1 VLEHHPDYRDNPIAY
16 GGTDEPTEDRPYT
29 IEGGDVVILSKD
41 AVLIGASERT
51 RSATIE
57 RLAEKCFQYGHM
69 RRVYEVPIPAERA
82 FMHLDTVFTVIDR
95 GMILWFSPVMSQIPY
110 VHRYEPVESDES
122 VVAQRMPERRTFLEI
137 LRDEFRTEM
146 TVAWKA
152 GDTVRRDALRLL
164 IAALENA
171 RIEAGRPLEDT
182 DTIRVLQKEAKQRR
196 DSITEYDRAGRSDL
210 SAKEQQELDVIT
222 TFLPT
227 QLSDE
232 EIRELARG
240 VIAETGA
247 SGAGDVGKIMRP
259 LIAKVAGRAD
269 GGRVNQIA
277 RELLGG

>member
-1 VLEHHPDYRDNPIAY
+1 MSIQE
-16 GGTDEPTEDRPYT
+16 T
-29 IEGGDVVILSKD
+29 I
-41 AVLIGASERT
+41 
-51 RSATIE
+51 
-57 RLAEKCFQYGHM
+57 
-69 RRVYEVPIPAERA
+69 
-82 FMHLDTVFTVIDR
+82 
-95 GMILWFSPVMSQIPY
+95 
-110 VHRYEPVESDES
+110 
-122 VVAQRMPERRTFLEI
+122 
-137 LRDEFRTEM
+137 RTEM
-146 TVAWKA
+146 TTAWKA

-171 RIEAGRPLEDT
+171 RIEAGRLLEDA

-196 DSITEYDRAGRSDL
+196 DSITEYDKAGRSDL

-227 QLSDE
+227 QLSDD
-232 EIRELARG
+232 EIRDLARS

-259 LIAKVAGRAD
+259 LIAKIAGRAD

>member
-1 VLEHHPDYRDNPIAY
+1 MSIQE
-16 GGTDEPTEDRPYT
+16 T
-29 IEGGDVVILSKD
+29 I
-41 AVLIGASERT
+41 
-51 RSATIE
+51 
-57 RLAEKCFQYGHM
+57 
-69 RRVYEVPIPAERA
+69 
-82 FMHLDTVFTVIDR
+82 
-95 GMILWFSPVMSQIPY
+95 
-110 VHRYEPVESDES
+110 
-122 VVAQRMPERRTFLEI
+122 
-137 LRDEFRTEM
+137 RTEM

-227 QLSDE
+227 QLSDD

>member
-1 VLEHHPDYRDNPIAY
+1 
-16 GGTDEPTEDRPYT
+16 
-29 IEGGDVVILSKD
+29 
-41 AVLIGASERT
+41 
-51 RSATIE
+51 
-57 RLAEKCFQYGHM
+57 
-69 RRVYEVPIPAERA
+69 
-82 FMHLDTVFTVIDR
+82 
-95 GMILWFSPVMSQIPY
+95 
-110 VHRYEPVESDES
+110 
-122 VVAQRMPERRTFLEI
+122 
-137 LRDEFRTEM
+137 M
-146 TVAWKA
+146 TTAWKA

-171 RIEAGRPLEDT
+171 RIEMGRLLEDA

-196 DSITEYDRAGRSDL
+196 DSITEYDKAGRSDL

-227 QLSDE
+227 QLSDD
-232 EIRELARG
+232 EIRDLARS

>member
-1 VLEHHPDYRDNPIAY
+1 MSIQE
-16 GGTDEPTEDRPYT
+16 T
-29 IEGGDVVILSKD
+29 I
-41 AVLIGASERT
+41 
-51 RSATIE
+51 
-57 RLAEKCFQYGHM
+57 
-69 RRVYEVPIPAERA
+69 
-82 FMHLDTVFTVIDR
+82 
-95 GMILWFSPVMSQIPY
+95 
-110 VHRYEPVESDES
+110 
-122 VVAQRMPERRTFLEI
+122 
-137 LRDEFRTEM
+137 RTEM
-146 TVAWKA
+146 TTAWKA
-152 GDTVRRDALRLL
+152 GDTIRRDALRLL

-196 DSITEYDRAGRSDL
+196 DSITEYDKAGRSDL

-227 QLSDE
+227 QLSDD

>member
-1 VLEHHPDYRDNPIAY
+1 MSIQE
-16 GGTDEPTEDRPYT
+16 T
-29 IEGGDVVILSKD
+29 I
-41 AVLIGASERT
+41 
-51 RSATIE
+51 
-57 RLAEKCFQYGHM
+57 
-69 RRVYEVPIPAERA
+69 
-82 FMHLDTVFTVIDR
+82 
-95 GMILWFSPVMSQIPY
+95 
-110 VHRYEPVESDES
+110 
-122 VVAQRMPERRTFLEI
+122 
-137 LRDEFRTEM
+137 RTEM

>member
-1 VLEHHPDYRDNPIAY
+1 MSIQE
-16 GGTDEPTEDRPYT
+16 T
-29 IEGGDVVILSKD
+29 I
-41 AVLIGASERT
+41 
-51 RSATIE
+51 
-57 RLAEKCFQYGHM
+57 
-69 RRVYEVPIPAERA
+69 
-82 FMHLDTVFTVIDR
+82 
-95 GMILWFSPVMSQIPY
+95 
-110 VHRYEPVESDES
+110 
-122 VVAQRMPERRTFLEI
+122 
-137 LRDEFRTEM
+137 RTEM

-171 RIEAGRPLEDT
+171 RIEAGRLLEDV

-196 DSITEYDRAGRSDL
+196 DSITEYDKAGRSDL

-227 QLSDE
+227 QLSDD

>member
-1 VLEHHPDYRDNPIAY
+1 MSIQE
-16 GGTDEPTEDRPYT
+16 T
-29 IEGGDVVILSKD
+29 I
-41 AVLIGASERT
+41 
-51 RSATIE
+51 
-57 RLAEKCFQYGHM
+57 
-69 RRVYEVPIPAERA
+69 
-82 FMHLDTVFTVIDR
+82 
-95 GMILWFSPVMSQIPY
+95 
-110 VHRYEPVESDES
+110 
-122 VVAQRMPERRTFLEI
+122 
-137 LRDEFRTEM
+137 RTEM
-146 TVAWKA
+146 TTAWKA

-196 DSITEYDRAGRSDL
+196 DSITEYDKAGRSDL

-227 QLSDE
+227 QLSDD

>member
-1 VLEHHPDYRDNPIAY
+1 MSIQE
-16 GGTDEPTEDRPYT
+16 T
-29 IEGGDVVILSKD
+29 I
-41 AVLIGASERT
+41 
-51 RSATIE
+51 
-57 RLAEKCFQYGHM
+57 
-69 RRVYEVPIPAERA
+69 
-82 FMHLDTVFTVIDR
+82 
-95 GMILWFSPVMSQIPY
+95 
-110 VHRYEPVESDES
+110 
-122 VVAQRMPERRTFLEI
+122 
-137 LRDEFRTEM
+137 RTEM
-146 TVAWKA
+146 TTAWKA
-152 GDTVRRDALRLL
+152 GDTIRRDALRLL

-196 DSITEYDRAGRSDL
+196 DSITEYDKAGRSDL

-227 QLSDE
+227 QLSDD

-259 LIAKVAGRAD
+259 LIAKIAGRAD